1 MKKTRIAVPVDVT
14 VNYYYHSRKP
24 DGTRDTSWARP
35 GPTTSGPVYEFV
47 KALVLGNAGTMKN
60 TWKEAT
66 PWGYSYAVGGSTP
79 VPGVLYPSTLTDSI
93 KTVSKPSIPSFAK
106 RKADGEIVVSSYTNA
121 QSTWSFVNGSYDD
134 WETAGDKF
142 KGAWGDNNTSPDSGV
157 SPHPIDPNIGQWI
170 GNHFVW
176 SVSWQ
181 IYYKTVDRTSD
192 VHPYQV
198 GFPQDIGPSIPVLD
212 IDKRII
218 TATLAEANAGVYD
231 LLTEIA
237 ELPSTLGYLAGVVKT
252 SATTIREH
260 KKRVDALRKQLAK
273 VTGKTAEKVARKLA
287 SAWLQFRYAIMPLVY
302 SVEDIKETLKSY
314 KRIFAK
320 WKQKDTSD
328 FSFEVSGW
336 DRNGAATS
344 TKRCFI
350 KRSFDPEGLV
360 DQLLGVL
367 NVNPFST
374 AWELVTLSFV
384 VDWFINIGDAISAF
398 TMEPDFTG
406 EGSCFSEKIDGSF
419 TFTIPGFSGKVE
431 CSYDSYRRLAINPR
445 DYISLSFKVD
455 MNWKRWLDAIALG
468 LSPSLKSLKRLRT

>member
-1 MKKTRIAVPVDVT
+1 MK
-14 VNYYYHSRKP
+14 S
-24 DGTRDTSWARP
+24 
-35 GPTTSGPVYEFV
+35 
-47 KALVLGNAGTMKN
+47 
-60 TWKEAT
+60 TWREAT
-66 PWGYSYAVGGSTP
+66 PWGYSYPVGGTTP
-79 VPGVLYPSTLTDSI
+79 LEGESYPPSLTVRT
-93 KTVSKPSIPSFAK
+93 KTVSKPSVPSFAK
-106 RKADGEIVVSSYTNA
+106 RKANGEIVVSSYTNA
-121 QSTWSFVNGSYDD
+121 QSTWSFINGSYDD
-134 WETAGDKF
+134 PETASERF
-142 KGAWGDNNTSPDSGV
+142 KGTWGDNSTSPDNSS
-157 SPHPIDPNIGQWI
+157 SPYPIDPNVGQWI

-176 SVSWQ
+176 SVSWS
-181 IYYKTVDRTSD
+181 IYYQTIDRISD

-198 GFPQDIGPSIPVLD
+198 GFPQDIGPSIPSIE
-212 IDKRII
+212 IDKGLI

-237 ELPSTLGYLAGVVKT
+237 ELPSTLSYLAGVVKS
-252 SATTIREH
+252 SATTIRDH
-260 KKRVDALRKQLAK
+260 KKRIDALKKQLAK

-320 WKQKDTSD
+320 WKQKSVSD
-328 FSFEVSGW
+328 YSFDIPNW
-336 DRNGAATS
+336 DRTGAATS

-384 VDWFINIGDAISAF
+384 VDWFVNIGEVISAF

-419 TFTIPGFSGKVE
+419 VFTLPGFNGKVE

-445 DYISLSFKVD
+445 DYISLSFQVD

-468 LSPSLKSLKRLRT
+468 LSPSLKTLKGLRI